1 MTEDIIDESM
11 RLRDAVGKILSE
23 AFLGDIRWLHDASW
37 FDHDTLLQERLA
49 SDVSNVFRECK
60 LFARDMDAFLELD
73 PKLLRRSSTKVDAWL
88 SLKTLLHADS
98 LNLSPGRLKYHC
110 LGFLV
115 GAFQLTQQ
123 LGYCVDTDVLEA
135 RGLCAPRPKHNR
147 YWRTLLDQTI
157 DAFGRL
163 GYGSPSWARRMS
175 TELCNARAST
185 TEVLALLQAFG
196 ELVPA
201 DEPNRLFGEV
211 AYLETAIL
219 DLIGHLTRLTLLSG
233 GLLNELSG
241 VTYRRRKA

>member
-1 MTEDIIDESM
+1 
-11 RLRDAVGKILSE
+11 
-23 AFLGDIRWLHDASW
+23 
-37 FDHDTLLQERLA
+37 
-49 SDVSNVFRECK
+49 
-60 LFARDMDAFLELD
+60 
-73 PKLLRRSSTKVDAWL
+73 
-88 SLKTLLHADS
+88 
-98 LNLSPGRLKYHC
+98 
-110 LGFLV
+110 
-115 GAFQLTQQ
+115 
-123 LGYCVDTDVLEA
+123 
-135 RGLCAPRPKHNR
+135 
-147 YWRTLLDQTI
+147 
-157 DAFGRL
+157 
-163 GYGSPSWARRMS
+163 MS